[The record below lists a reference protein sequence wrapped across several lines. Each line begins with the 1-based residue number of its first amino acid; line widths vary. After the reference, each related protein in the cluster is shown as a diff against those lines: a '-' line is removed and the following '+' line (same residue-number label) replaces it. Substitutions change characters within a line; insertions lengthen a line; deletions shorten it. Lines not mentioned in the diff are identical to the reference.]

1 MQYDQRMMHKIQPI
15 YLILYDMAQ
24 AIGGFA
30 TDTPC
35 AAAYRPSGDTA
46 RLGFAMCSLCGLGAY
61 AKRFICSLETM
72 RAFPDWTDHD

>member
-35 AAAYRPSGDTA
+35 AS
-46 RLGFAMCSLCGLGAY
+46 AY
-61 AKRFICSLETM
+61 AAHTTAEPSRYVQAHT
-72 RAFPDWTDHD
+72 RAAF